1 MRRMLARGIPRMLRF
16 STHNDVP
23 RGNRQVPEST
33 ARPRNRCISVG
44 RGSLPCPPPQPPLT
58 REPTLGRE
66 PTASVPNPHV
76 LTTETC
82 GFAREGVGSAGWAR
96 AIGPKK
102 VRVRRRGLCQARIVS
117 TSTDLRVTPPTRRE
131 WLALAVLSTGL
142 GLIVLDGTIVGVAL
156 PVIIA
161 DIGLDLT
168 DAQWVNSLYAV
179 LLAALLLSTG
189 KLADRW
195 GRKLLFQVGL
205 VVFVGGSILAAM
217 ADAAGPLIAARAVQA
232 IGAALI
238 MPSTLSTVNAV
249 FRGKYRGAAF
259 GVWGAV
265 ISGAAAIGPLA
276 GGALTQWASWHWI
289 FLVNIPLGAAVFIAG
304 LLTVPETK
312 GAKGRPGAD
321 VDGALLSA
329 IGFGALVFA
338 VIEGP
343 QLGWWAPTGEFSVFG
358 WQWPADAPVSVV
370 PIAFAVAVVALVLF
384 VVWERHREKVR
395 RSAILDLNL
404 FRLPTFT
411 WGNVTAAMVAVGEF
425 AIIFVLPLY
434 LVNALGL
441 DVMGAG
447 LVLAAMA
454 LGAFFS
460 GASARHLAARFGSPG
475 TVLFGLGLEVVGVA
489 VLALLITGD
498 SSGWIV
504 AIPLVVYGLGLGL
517 ASAQLTGTVLQDVP
531 VDVSGQGSAT
541 QSTVR
546 QVGSALGTAFAGAA
560 LAVALALTLPA
571 ALTDAGITGS
581 SATQLADTTRQS
593 AGTTISQLRAEGTS
607 SPLGDQTAAAVTALS
622 NGFADATRWSLLV
635 ATVFLL
641 LGFVGALVV
650 RRAAARSTG
659 AAVSA
664 SDARTGGQG

>member
-1 MRRMLARGIPRMLRF
+1 M
-16 STHNDVP
+16 S
-23 RGNRQVPEST
+23 
-33 ARPRNRCISVG
+33 
-44 RGSLPCPPPQPPLT
+44 
-58 REPTLGRE
+58 
-66 PTASVPNPHV
+66 
-76 LTTETC
+76 
-82 GFAREGVGSAGWAR
+82 
-96 AIGPKK
+96 
-102 VRVRRRGLCQARIVS
+102 
-117 TSTDLRVTPPTRRE
+117 STDLRVTPPTRRE
-131 WLALAVLSTGL
+131 WFALAVLSTGL
-142 GLIVLDGTIVGVAL
+142 GMIVLDGTIVGVAL

-161 DIGLDLT
+161 DLQLDLT

-195 GRKLLFQVGL
+195 GRRLLFIVGT
-205 VVFVGGSILAAM
+205 VVFIGGSILAGIAG
-217 ADAAGPLIAARAVQA
+217 DAATLIGARAVQA
-232 IGAALI
+232 VGAALI

-276 GGALTQWASWHWI
+276 GGALTQWLSWHWI
-289 FLVNIPLGAAVFIAG
+289 FFVNVPLGILVLVGALWA
-304 LLTVPETK
+304 VPETR
-312 GAKGRPGAD
+312 GAKSRPGAD

-343 QLGWWAPTGEFSVFG
+343 DLGWWAPTGEFTLFG
-358 WQWPADAPVSVV
+358 WTWPPNAPVSIV
-370 PIAFAVAVVALVLF
+370 PIAFAVGVIALVLF
-384 VVWERHREKVR
+384 VLWERHRQRVQ
-395 RSAILDLNL
+395 RSAILDLDL
-404 FRLPTFT
+404 FRLPTFS
-411 WGNVTAAMVAVGEF
+411 WGNLTAAMVAVGEF

-454 LGAFFS
+454 IGAFLS
-460 GASARHLAARFGSPG
+460 GASARHLAARYGSPG
-475 TVLFGLGLEVVGVA
+475 TVLIGLTLEVVGIA
-489 VLALLITGD
+489 ALALLIQGGT
-498 SSGWIV
+498 SAWLV
-504 AIPLVVYGLGLGL
+504 AVPLVVYGLGLGL

-531 VDVSGQGSAT
+531 VGVSGQASAT

-560 LAVALALTLPA
+560 LSVALALTLPA
-571 ALTDAGITGS
+571 ALAQGGITGADADS
-581 SATQLADTTRQS
+581 LADQTRQS

-607 SPLGDQTAAAVTALS
+607 SPLGDQTDAAVTALAS
-622 NGFADATRWSLLV
+622 GFADATRWSLLV
-635 ATVFLL
+635 ATAFLV

-650 RRAAARSTG
+650 RRAAARSAG
-659 AAVSA
+659 SFAVSESSAA
-664 SDARTGGQG
+664 SSDPDASAS

>member
-1 MRRMLARGIPRMLRF
+1 M
-16 STHNDVP
+16 ST
-23 RGNRQVPEST
+23 T
-33 ARPRNRCISVG
+33 
-44 RGSLPCPPPQPPLT
+44 
-58 REPTLGRE
+58 
-66 PTASVPNPHV
+66 
-76 LTTETC
+76 
-82 GFAREGVGSAGWAR
+82 
-96 AIGPKK
+96 
-102 VRVRRRGLCQARIVS
+102 
-117 TSTDLRVTPPTRRE
+117 TDLRVTPPTRRE

-142 GLIVLDGTIVGVAL
+142 GMIVLDGTIVGVAL

-195 GRKLLFQVGL
+195 GRKLLFQVGI

-249 FRGKYRGAAF
+249 FRGRYRGAAF

-289 FLVNIPLGAAVFIAG
+289 FLVNIPLGAAVFVAA

-370 PIAFAVAVVALVLF
+370 PIAFAVAIVALVLF
-384 VVWERHREKVR
+384 VLWERHRERVR

-411 WGNVTAAMVAVGEF
+411 WGNLTAAMVAVGEF

-475 TVLFGLGLEVVGVA
+475 TVLIGLGLEVVGVGI
-489 VLALLITGD
+489 LALLITGD
-498 SSGWIV
+498 SSGWII

-581 SATQLADTTRQS
+581 TATQLADTTRQS
-593 AGTTISQLRAEGTS
+593 AGTTISQLRAEGS
-607 SPLGDQTAAAVTALS
+607 SSALGDQTAAAVTALS
-622 NGFADATRWSLLV
+622 TGFADATRWSLLV
-635 ATVFLL
+635 AAVFLL

-650 RRAAARSTG
+650 RRAAERSG
-659 AAVSA
+659 SMRGEV
-664 SDARTGGQG
+664 D